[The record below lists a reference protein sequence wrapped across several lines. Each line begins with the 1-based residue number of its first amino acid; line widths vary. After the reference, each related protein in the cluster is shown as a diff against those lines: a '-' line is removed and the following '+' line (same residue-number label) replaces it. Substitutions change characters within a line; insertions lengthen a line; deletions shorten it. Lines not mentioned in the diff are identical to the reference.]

1 MAVRNLKGG
10 GKGQDKIW
18 SDAVRR
24 AVKRA
29 RDGKGRKKLEI
40 LADSLV
46 DKGINGDVSAM
57 REVGDRL
64 DGRSTQ
70 AVNLKHDVTDKF
82 AEILKHVHEHNTGF
96 GPKPME

>member
-29 RDGKGRKKLEI
+29 QDRKGRKKLEV
-40 LADSLV
+40 LADALV
-46 DKGINGDVSAM
+46 DKGIDGDVPAI

-70 AVNLKHDVTDKF
+70 AIDLKHDVTDKF
-82 AEILKHVHEHNTGF
+82 AEILKYVHVHNTGF